1 MSRQNLKCY
10 RVEYTFIPDP
20 RSTDWTVVLA
30 TSKKRAIAMGRPLMP
45 NQRGLWRISRVS
57 RIGQGVDLA
66 EHTGAIRE
74 SVGANGRSPVQADVG
89 PQAQLTH
96 PSPDKGR
103 SGGVGVVLPEEA
115 ERAIQDADF
124 SGWMDLYGWR
134 DVKDEVPLPLEDV
147 LVAHG
152 DPRTGLLIDIGWID
166 HKGVWCR
173 KWCDTV
179 AGLAPSWAGLDAK
192 YWQGLPLLPPIP
204 TQDGGHP

>member
-124 SGWMDLYGWR
+124 SGWMDHFGWR
-134 DVKDEVPLPLEDV
+134 DVKDEVPPPLEDV
-147 LVAHG
+147 IVAHG
-152 DPRTGLLIDIGWID
+152 DPRTGCLIDIGWISTT
-166 HKGVWCR
+166 GVWHR
-173 KWCDTV
+173 HTGDK
-179 AGLAPSWAGLDAK
+179 ARLDVQ
-192 YWQGLPLLPPIP
+192 YWQGLPLLPPRL
-204 TQDGGHP
+204 TEDNHP